1 MTTSPITP
9 VATKMAASWLAGV
22 IARRAFD
29 PEQLRQASHWAFGA
43 HFLAD
48 HLGDPEAAN
57 FLRDLDRDLYSLSLL
72 QGADV
77 GAELGK
83 LMMRINGQGQEV
95 SQ

>member
-1 MTTSPITP
+1 MTTSPILP
-9 VATKMAASWLAGV
+9 VATKMAASWLAGI

-29 PEQLRQASHWAFGA
+29 PEQLREAGNWAFGA

-48 HLGDPEAAN
+48 RLDDQKAAA
-57 FLRDLDRDLYSLSLL
+57 FLRDLDGALYSLSLL
-72 QGADV
+72 QGADI

-83 LMMRINGQGQEV
+83 LKERISGNGQEV